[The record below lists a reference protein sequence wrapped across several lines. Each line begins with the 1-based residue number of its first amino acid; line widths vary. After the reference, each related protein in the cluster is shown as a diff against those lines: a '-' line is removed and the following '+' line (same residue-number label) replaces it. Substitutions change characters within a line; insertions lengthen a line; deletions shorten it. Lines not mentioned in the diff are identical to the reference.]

1 MEKDTVII
9 YTDGG
14 CSPNP
19 GLGGWS
25 AVLISPGHNNFN
37 KELSG
42 AEPDSTNNRMEL
54 TAAIMALRSLKRS
67 CKVELHTDSHYLKKA
82 FTDNWLKKWL
92 ANGWKN
98 ANKKSV
104 ANVDLWKEL
113 LELDTK
119 HEIKWKWVKGHS
131 DNEFNTRCDT
141 LVAEARNNYT
151 SK

>member
-54 TAAIMALRSLKRS
+54 TAAIMALRSLKRP
-67 CKVELHTDSHYLKKA
+67 CEVELHTDSQYLKRA
-82 FTDNWLKKWL
+82 FTDNWLEKWL
-92 ANGWKN
+92 SNGWKN

-104 ANVDLWKEL
+104 ANVDLWEEL
-113 LELDTK
+113 LELDKK
-119 HEIKWKWVKGHS
+119 HEITWKWVKGHS
-131 DNEFNTRCDT
+131 NNEYNERCDA
-141 LVAEARNNYT
+141 LVTNARKKYEI
-151 SK
+151 